1 MGSKQIIT
9 DCSLPEPDR
18 ISDLPSDIINFI
30 LDRLSIRDSVATSS
44 ILSKG
49 WRHKWRRTGNLIFD
63 EEFLGDV
70 ISPSMQGD
78 DERMDLEYT
87 NIVRRILLLHLG
99 PVCKVVLHI
108 PYFAHTLPSEFLSSM
123 MLFISRTEVKELIIV
138 DHYSPKFRL
147 PSDIFH
153 CNELQHLKLDVRTL
167 DLLPPH
173 DFGGF
178 CNLISLD
185 LCVSEDEGVIG
196 NLISKCPLLE
206 RLSLECTACRHP
218 LVIDA
223 PRLRI
228 LNVFIGI
235 DSDVNQMLCSAADIS
250 FDFGGGDVM
259 DFCNLISI
267 FGSVPKVDT
276 VFLYLPPT
284 LAVTDMPPDAPMSL
298 PTTLYNHKSLTLL
311 RVDISS
317 PECIYFVLCVLKSS
331 PNLQMLNLWVIDI
344 PPSETSE
351 DEAALHFLNMQTRKI
366 EALKS
371 LVTVKIK
378 GLLGSKTGLM
388 FIKMILSCSP
398 ILKTMYLRGYRTLYS
413 RLGKD
418 THNEAEFTLMSELLQ
433 CPRASS
439 GAQITEMGSSQGKIA
454 DTSLPDRISDLPSN
468 IIDCI
473 LDRLPIRDT
482 IATSVLCKE
491 SRHMWRRIPN
501 LVFDKEFVDD
511 VICRRTRGQ
520 GEPAMKH
527 EYSNIIGKI
536 LLLHLGPIHKFV
548 LHIPYCFEGKSLLD
562 LSSWMLFISQNDVKE
577 IIIEDKYTPKFGLPI
592 YVFQCNELQH
602 LKLDVRALVFHPPR
616 EFRGF
621 CNLLSLDLSPV
632 GLPLIIDAPRL
643 RFLCAYFFSD
653 ASFELEN
660 EIPQDPLTSIPT
672 TLHNLKNLTL
682 LDTCISSLAPILCIL
697 QSTPN
702 LRMLNVGISSSA
714 ISVDE
719 AALHI
724 LDQIREPRTLNSLLA
739 VNIEGLFGSKV
750 EIMFIKLILS
760 CSPVLKT
767 LHLTGAEHL
776 TAVMPLT
783 ASESF
788 HSEAEFTFISELLQ
802 WPRSSCQAQVIYSKV
817 KTSQGTQGPLYESLF
832 PF

>member
-18 ISDLPSDIINFI
+18 ISDLPSDIIHFI
-30 LDRLSIRDSVATSS
+30 LDRLSIRDSVATS

-70 ISPSMQGD
+70 ISPSMEGD

-99 PVCKVVLHI
+99 PVRKVVLHI

-167 DLLPPH
+167 DLLPPR

-235 DSDVNQMLCSAADIS
+235 DSDVNQTLCSAAYIS
-250 FDFGGGDVM
+250 FDFGGGDIM

-267 FGSVPKVDT
+267 FGSVPKVET

-388 FIKMILSCSP
+388 FIKMILCCSP
-398 ILKTMYLRGYRTLYS
+398 ILKTMYLRRYRTLYS

-439 GAQITEMGSSQGKIA
+439 RAQITEMGSSQGKTA

-473 LDRLPIRDT
+473 LDRLPIRDA

-491 SRHMWRRIPN
+491 SRHIWRRIPN

-548 LHIPYCFEGKSLLD
+548 LHIPYFFEGKSLLD

-592 YVFQCNELQH
+592 YVFQCDKLQH

-621 CNLLSLDLSPV
+621 CNLLSLDLSGLPDGGEISNLV
-632 GLPLIIDAPRL
+632 SKCPLLERLSVHLLDCRLPLIIDAPRL
-643 RFLCAYFFSD
+643 RFLCPYFFSD

-660 EIPQDPLTSIPT
+660 VRSVTAFSWRWRFGTLSEIDFS
-672 TLHNLKNLTL
+672 
-682 LDTCISSLAPILCIL
+682 
-697 QSTPN
+697 
-702 LRMLNVGISSSA
+702 
-714 ISVDE
+714 
-719 AALHI
+719 
-724 LDQIREPRTLNSLLA
+724 
-739 VNIEGLFGSKV
+739 GL
-750 EIMFIKLILS
+750 I
-760 CSPVLKT
+760 
-767 LHLTGAEHL
+767 
-776 TAVMPLT
+776 
-783 ASESF
+783 
-788 HSEAEFTFISELLQ
+788 
-802 WPRSSCQAQVIYSKV
+802 
-817 KTSQGTQGPLYESLF
+817 
-832 PF
+832 

>member
-1 MGSKQIIT
+1 MGSKQIILLT
-9 DCSLPEPDR
+9 AAYLNPDR

-30 LDRLSIRDSVATSS
+30 LDRLSIRDSVATS

-49 WRHKWRRTGNLIFD
+49 WRRKWRRTGNLIFD

-99 PVCKVVLHI
+99 PVRKVVLHI
-108 PYFAHTLPSEFLSSM
+108 PYFTHTLPSEFLSSM

-167 DLLPPH
+167 DLLPPR

-267 FGSVPKVDT
+267 FGSVPKVET

-439 GAQITEMGSSQGKIA
+439 GAQVVTSTAQAIQVLEKLKMASEDGPVFYLDSTFMMKGRVYVKVPLLDYQWSSRQQITEMGSSQGKIA

-473 LDRLPIRDT
+473 LDRLPIRDA

-527 EYSNIIGKI
+527 EYSNII
-536 LLLHLGPIHKFV
+536 
-548 LHIPYCFEGKSLLD
+548 
-562 LSSWMLFISQNDVKE
+562 
-577 IIIEDKYTPKFGLPI
+577 
-592 YVFQCNELQH
+592 
-602 LKLDVRALVFHPPR
+602 VR
-616 EFRGF
+616 
-621 CNLLSLDLSPV
+621 
-632 GLPLIIDAPRL
+632 
-643 RFLCAYFFSD
+643 
-653 ASFELEN
+653 
-660 EIPQDPLTSIPT
+660 
-672 TLHNLKNLTL
+672 
-682 LDTCISSLAPILCIL
+682 
-697 QSTPN
+697 
-702 LRMLNVGISSSA
+702 
-714 ISVDE
+714 
-719 AALHI
+719 
-724 LDQIREPRTLNSLLA
+724 
-739 VNIEGLFGSKV
+739 
-750 EIMFIKLILS
+750 
-760 CSPVLKT
+760 
-767 LHLTGAEHL
+767 
-776 TAVMPLT
+776 
-783 ASESF
+783 
-788 HSEAEFTFISELLQ
+788 
-802 WPRSSCQAQVIYSKV
+802 
-817 KTSQGTQGPLYESLF
+817 
-832 PF
+832 